1 MSCAFVERDLKIIP
15 VNYTVKCTIMKKK
28 PTRNLLQRQ
37 LKRPKTWYI
46 LKRPKNRAPLG
57 ILLGTSRYF
66 HERGQKSGY
75 FHERG
80 QKSGYFHE
88 RTKVWILP

>member
-1 MSCAFVERDLKIIP
+1 MYVSCVFVERDLKIIP

-57 ILLGTSRYF
+57 ILLCTSRYF
-66 HERGQKSGY
+66 N
-75 FHERG
+75 
-80 QKSGYFHE
+80 E
-88 RTKVWILP
+88 RTKIWVLPCERTKIWVLP